1 MGRARIEFPFNFG
14 GSYLLTGNWKFT
26 GNVTFVAPGVVN
38 FDGVTNL
45 NGNTTYTGAQTYNV
59 QPLYTQGA
67 RFEGGSPDGIQ
78 IGLGTLTNTEFGP
91 FSTTTV
97 DSGASFTFN
106 NIPVFNL
113 GIRFS
118 PGGPIF
124 EYVENAPFVPNPLN
138 FTIVNG
144 TGAVTFTGNY
154 TKIGKFVH
162 YEIVATLTGT
172 ATLAATLNLSE
183 FTGLPFTALNY
194 TANHATDANNVNYGH
209 ASTTP
214 GGTGVHNSPTIA
226 ATHGNGLITWSGD
239 CLLS

>member
-97 DSGASFTFN
+97 DSGASFIFN

-124 EYVENAPFVPNPLN
+124 DYEENISFNPNPVG

-144 TGAVTFTGNY
+144 TGGVTFTAFM
-154 TKIGKFVH
+154 TVIGKYVH
-162 YEIVATLTGT
+162 YVIQATLTGT
-172 ATLAATLNLSE
+172 ATLAATNGVSK
-183 FTGLPFTALNY
+183 FTPLPFTFAHPE
-194 TANHATDANNVNYGH
+194 ANHAMDANITNYGH
-209 ASTTP
+209 GLNTGTT
-214 GGTGVHNSPTIA
+214 HYSPTIA
-226 ATHGNGLITWSGD
+226 ATSGGTQIYWSGD
-239 CLLS
+239 GLMV

>member
-97 DSGASFTFN
+97 DSGASFIFN

-124 EYVENAPFVPNPLN
+124 EYVGNTAFTPIPNG

-144 TGAVTFTGNY
+144 TGGVTFTGIY
-154 TKIGKFVH
+154 TQIGKFMH
-162 YEIVATLTGT
+162 YEIQATLTGN
-172 ATLAATLNLSE
+172 ATLAAVLLTSF
-183 FTGLPFTALNY
+183 FTGIPAASLSYLVP
-194 TANHATDANNVNYGH
+194 NHACDNNGTNYGH
-209 ASTTP
+209 
-214 GGTGVHNSPTIA
+214 GVTLTEHFSPTIA
-226 ATHGNGLITWSGD
+226 ATHGNGFIVWTCDMLVP
-239 CLLS
+239 

>member
-45 NGNTTYTGAQTYNV
+45 NGNTTYTGGQTYNV

-124 EYVENAPFVPNPLN
+124 EYAGNVPFVPNPVG

-144 TGAVTFTGNY
+144 TGSVTFTGIY
-154 TKIGKFVH
+154 TQIGNFVH

-172 ATLAATLNLSE
+172 ATLAAT
-183 FTGLPFTALNY
+183 ALTSYFSGFPVTPIND
-194 TANHATDANNVNYGH
+194 TANHVTDGNGTNYGH
-209 ASTTP
+209 AFTSVGATVFSTTI
-214 GGTGVHNSPTIA
+214 V
-226 ATHGNGLITWSGD
+226 ATHGGGGITWSGD
-239 CLLS
+239 FLTS